1 MIEKLKRWFLGKASI
16 RKKLII
22 SFSISVS
29 VPIIVLGVYSFS
41 ESRKN
46 LQIQTEK
53 TMENNSLRIAEEIDS
68 RFKRE
73 EGYAKYLA
81 YNLNFRRVIENKPND
96 NISIAQT
103 LNDTV
108 EPIFWYFITS
118 DDYIKEINIYT
129 PNVKGE
135 VGSFL
140 KPSNFVEGEDWYK
153 KSQKNFKPFWSYED
167 GKLFVTR
174 SILDTA
180 TNSKV
185 IGVLRIELFMSSI
198 TEPLENM
205 DFLDNGIII
214 KDNSENIVF
223 SKLMKN
229 DKINELVLENVLD
242 IKPNLGLKEN
252 GYLICENN
260 IDASNWEVF
269 YYIDKKEITE
279 ELIPIIGSTLLI
291 VSFCLILVIILINIL
306 SKALSRRILLLK
318 DKAENV
324 SKGNFNNPIFTE
336 DTDEIGIVTNSFGHM
351 TRDLNEM
358 INKVY
363 KIELEKKATE
373 LKALQAMINP
383 HFLYNSLST
392 IKWKAIREG
401 NDDISDI
408 TGHLAKFYRTSLNN
422 GQSLTDVK
430 SEIENIKSY
439 IEIQRIA
446 HSDNFDV
453 EYRIDGNGLKNHML
467 NFILQ
472 PIVENA
478 IKHGIDCN
486 EGIERGKIIVEFQE
500 EEDVLIFKVYNSSNK
515 NDTSNLEEM
524 LNKPGKGYGI
534 YNIKERIELYY
545 SIDCNLECSFVEN
558 NYICIALKLPKIGDK
573 IKLEIN

>member
-1 MIEKLKRWFLGKASI
+1 MIEKIIKWFLGKASI

-29 VPIIVLGVYSFS
+29 IPIIVLGVYSFS

-46 LQIQTEK
+46 LLIQTEK
-53 TMENNSLRIAEEIDS
+53 TMENNSLRIADEID
-68 RFKRE
+68 FKLKKE

-81 YNLNFRRVIENKPND
+81 YNLNFRKVIENKPND

-129 PNVKGE
+129 PNVSGE
-135 VGSFL
+135 IGSFL
-140 KPSNFVEGEDWYK
+140 KPSNFVEGEEWYK
-153 KSQKNFKPFWSYED
+153 KSEKSFKPFWSYED
-167 GKLFVTR
+167 GKLFITR

-185 IGVLRIELFMSSI
+185 IGVLRIELFMSII

-214 KDNSENIVF
+214 KDNSGNIVF
-223 SKLMKN
+223 KKLMKN
-229 DKINELVLENVLD
+229 SKINELVLENILN
-242 IKPNLGLKEN
+242 IKSGANLKEKE
-252 GYLICENN
+252 YLICENN
-260 IDASNWEVF
+260 IDASNWKVF
-269 YYIDKKEITE
+269 YYLDKKKITE

-291 VSFCLILVIILINIL
+291 VIFCLIAVVILINIL

-318 DKAENV
+318 DKAEDV

-351 TRDLNEM
+351 TRDLNDM

-408 TGHLAKFYRTSLNN
+408 TGYLAKFYRTSLNN
-422 GQSLTDVK
+422 GQDITDVK
-430 SEIENIKSY
+430 SEIDNIKSY
-439 IEIQRIA
+439 IEIQKIA
-446 HSDNFDV
+446 HSYSFDV
-453 EYRIDGNGLKNHML
+453 EYRIDEKGLKNNML

-486 EGIERGKIIVEFQE
+486 EGKERGKIIVEFQE
-500 EEDVLIFKVYNSSNK
+500 DEGSLIFKIYNSSNNN
-515 NDTSNLEEM
+515 NDIKSIEEM

-534 YNIKERIELYY
+534 YNVKERIELYY
-545 SIDCNLECSFVEN
+545 GIKCNLESSLVEN
-558 NYICIALKLPKIGDK
+558 NYICIALRLPKINN
-573 IKLEIN
+573 KLN

>member
-1 MIEKLKRWFLGKASI
+1 MIEKLIKWFLGKASI

-29 VPIIVLGVYSFS
+29 IPIIVLGVYSFS

-46 LQIQTEK
+46 LLIQTEK
-53 TMENNSLRIAEEIDS
+53 TMENNSFRIADEID
-68 RFKRE
+68 FKLKKE

-81 YNLNFRRVIENKPND
+81 YNLNFRKVIENKPND

-129 PNVKGE
+129 PNVSGE
-135 VGSFL
+135 IGSFL
-140 KPSNFVEGEDWYK
+140 KSSNFVEGEEWYK
-153 KSQKNFKPFWSYED
+153 KSEKSFKPFCSYED
-167 GKLFVTR
+167 GKLFITR

-185 IGVLRIELFMSSI
+185 IGVLRIELFMSII

-214 KDNSENIVF
+214 KDNSGNIVF
-223 SKLMKN
+223 KKLMKN
-229 DKINELVLENVLD
+229 SKINELVLENILN
-242 IKPNLGLKEN
+242 I
-252 GYLICENN
+252 
-260 IDASNWEVF
+260 IDASNWKVF
-269 YYIDKKEITE
+269 YYLDKKKITE

-291 VSFCLILVIILINIL
+291 VIFCLIAVVILINIL

-318 DKAENV
+318 DKAEDV

-351 TRDLNEM
+351 TRDLNHM

-408 TGHLAKFYRTSLNN
+408 TGYLAKFYRTSLNN
-422 GQSLTDVK
+422 GQDITDVK
-430 SEIENIKSY
+430 GEIDNIKSY
-439 IEIQRIA
+439 IEIQKIA
-446 HSDNFDV
+446 HSYSFDV
-453 EYRIDGNGLKNHML
+453 EYRIDEKGLKNNML

-486 EGIERGKIIVEFQE
+486 EGKERGKIIVEFQE
-500 EEDVLIFKVYNSSNK
+500 DEGSLIFKIYNSSSNN
-515 NDTSNLEEM
+515 NDINSIEEM

-534 YNIKERIELYY
+534 YNVKERIELYY
-545 SIDCNLECSFVEN
+545 GIECNLECSLVEN
-558 NYICIALKLPKIGDK
+558 NYICIALRLPKINN
-573 IKLEIN
+573 KLN

>member
-1 MIEKLKRWFLGKASI
+1 MIEKLIKWFLGKASI

-29 VPIIVLGVYSFS
+29 IPIIVLGVYSFS

-46 LQIQTEK
+46 LLIQTEK
-53 TMENNSLRIAEEIDS
+53 TMENNSFRIADEID
-68 RFKRE
+68 FKLKKE

-81 YNLNFRRVIENKPND
+81 YNLNFRKVIENKPND

-129 PNVKGE
+129 PNVSGE
-135 VGSFL
+135 IGSFL
-140 KPSNFVEGEDWYK
+140 KSSNFVEGEEWYK
-153 KSQKNFKPFWSYED
+153 KSEKSFKPFCSYED
-167 GKLFVTR
+167 GKLFITR

-185 IGVLRIELFMSSI
+185 IGVLRIELFMSII

-214 KDNSENIVF
+214 KDNSGNIVF
-223 SKLMKN
+223 KKLMKN
-229 DKINELVLENVLD
+229 SKINELVLENILN
-242 IKPNLGLKEN
+242 IRSGANLKEKE
-252 GYLICENN
+252 YLICENN
-260 IDASNWEVF
+260 IDASNWKVF
-269 YYIDKKEITE
+269 YYLDKKKITE

-291 VSFCLILVIILINIL
+291 VIFCLIAVVILINIL

-318 DKAENV
+318 DKAEDV

-351 TRDLNEM
+351 TRDLNHM

-408 TGHLAKFYRTSLNN
+408 TGYLAKFYRTSLNN
-422 GQSLTDVK
+422 GQDITDVK
-430 SEIENIKSY
+430 GEIDNIKSY
-439 IEIQRIA
+439 IEIQKIA
-446 HSDNFDV
+446 HSYSFDV
-453 EYRIDGNGLKNHML
+453 EYRIDENNML

-486 EGIERGKIIVEFQE
+486 EGKERGKIIVEFQE
-500 EEDVLIFKVYNSSNK
+500 DEGSLIFKIYNSSSNN
-515 NDTSNLEEM
+515 NDINSIEEM

-534 YNIKERIELYY
+534 YNVKERIELYY
-545 SIDCNLECSFVEN
+545 GIECNLECSLVEN
-558 NYICIALKLPKIGDK
+558 NYICIALRLPKINN
-573 IKLEIN
+573 KLN

>member
-1 MIEKLKRWFLGKASI
+1 MIRKLMKWFLGKASI

-29 VPIIVLGVYSFS
+29 IPIIVLGVYSFS

-46 LQIQTEK
+46 LLIQTEK
-53 TMENNSLRIAEEIDS
+53 TMENNSLRIADEID
-68 RFKRE
+68 FKLKKE

-81 YNLNFRRVIENKPND
+81 YNLNFRKVIENKPND

-129 PNVKGE
+129 PNVSGE
-135 VGSFL
+135 IGSFL
-140 KPSNFVEGEDWYK
+140 KPSNFVEEEEWYK
-153 KSQKNFKPFWSYED
+153 KSQKSFKPFWSYED
-167 GKLFVTR
+167 GKLFITR

-185 IGVLRIELFMSSI
+185 IGVLRIGLFMSII

-214 KDNSENIVF
+214 KDNSGNIVF
-223 SKLMKN
+223 KKLMKN
-229 DKINELVLENVLD
+229 SKINELVLENILN
-242 IKPNLGLKEN
+242 IKSGDNLKEK

-260 IDASNWEVF
+260 IDASNWQVF
-269 YYIDKKEITE
+269 YYLDKKKITE

-291 VSFCLILVIILINIL
+291 VTFCLIAVVILINIL

-318 DKAENV
+318 DKAEDV

-351 TRDLNEM
+351 TRDLNDM

-408 TGHLAKFYRTSLNN
+408 TGYLAKFYRTSLNN
-422 GQSLTDVK
+422 GQDITDVK
-430 SEIENIKSY
+430 GEIDNIKSY
-439 IEIQRIA
+439 IEIQKIA

-453 EYRIDGNGLKNHML
+453 EYRIDEKGLKNNML

-486 EGIERGKIIVEFQE
+486 EGKERGKIIVEFQE
-500 EEDVLIFKVYNSSNK
+500 DEGSLIFKIYNSSNNN
-515 NDTSNLEEM
+515 NDINGIEEM

-534 YNIKERIELYY
+534 YNVKERIELYY
-545 SIDCNLECSFVEN
+545 GIECNLECSLVED
-558 NYICIALKLPKIGDK
+558 NYICIVLRLPKINN
-573 IKLEIN
+573 KLN

>member
-153 KSQKNFKPFWSYED
+153 KSQKNFKPFWSYEG

-185 IGVLRIELFMSSI
+185 IGVLRIELFMSII

-242 IKPNLGLKEN
+242 IKPNSDLKEN

-392 IKWKAIREG
+392 IKWRAIREG

-422 GQSLTDVK
+422 GQSVTDVK

-446 HSDNFDV
+446 HSDSFDV
-453 EYRIDGNGLKNHML
+453 EYRIDENGLKNHML

-573 IKLEIN
+573 IKLKIN

>member
-1 MIEKLKRWFLGKASI
+1 MIRKLMKWFLGKASI

-29 VPIIVLGVYSFS
+29 IPIIVLGVYSFS

-46 LQIQTEK
+46 LLIQTEK
-53 TMENNSLRIAEEIDS
+53 TMENNSLRIADEID
-68 RFKRE
+68 FKFKKE

-81 YNLNFRRVIENKPND
+81 YNLNFRKVIENKPND
-96 NISIAQT
+96 NIYIAQT

-129 PNVKGE
+129 PNVSGE
-135 VGSFL
+135 IGSFL
-140 KPSNFVEGEDWYK
+140 KPSNFVEGEEWYK
-153 KSQKNFKPFWSYED
+153 KSQKSFKPFWSYED
-167 GKLFVTR
+167 GKLFITR

-185 IGVLRIELFMSSI
+185 IGVLRIELFMSII

-214 KDNSENIVF
+214 KDNSGNIVF
-223 SKLMKN
+223 KKLMKN
-229 DKINELVLENVLD
+229 SKINEVVLENILN
-242 IKPNLGLKEN
+242 IKSGDNLKEK

-260 IDASNWEVF
+260 IDASNWQVF
-269 YYIDKKEITE
+269 YYLDKKKITE

-291 VSFCLILVIILINIL
+291 VTFCLIAVVILINIL

-318 DKAENV
+318 DKAEDV

-336 DTDEIGIVTNSFGHM
+336 DTDEIGIVTNSFGRM
-351 TRDLNEM
+351 TRDLNDM

-408 TGHLAKFYRTSLNN
+408 TVYLAKFYRTSLNN
-422 GQSLTDVK
+422 GQDITDVK
-430 SEIENIKSY
+430 GEIDNIKSY
-439 IEIQRIA
+439 IEIQKIA

-453 EYRIDGNGLKNHML
+453 EYMIDEKGLKNNML

-486 EGIERGKIIVEFQE
+486 EGKERGKIIVEFQE
-500 EEDVLIFKVYNSSNK
+500 DEDSLIFKIYNSSNNN
-515 NDTSNLEEM
+515 NDINSIEEM

-534 YNIKERIELYY
+534 YNVKERIELYY
-545 SIDCNLECSFVEN
+545 GIECNLECSLVEN
-558 NYICIALKLPKIGDK
+558 NYICIALRLPKINDK
-573 IKLEIN
+573 LN

>member
-1 MIEKLKRWFLGKASI
+1 MIEKIIKWFLGKASI

-29 VPIIVLGVYSFS
+29 IPIIVLGVYSFS

-46 LQIQTEK
+46 LLIQTEK
-53 TMENNSLRIAEEIDS
+53 TMENNSLRIADEID
-68 RFKRE
+68 FKLKKE

-81 YNLNFRRVIENKPND
+81 YNLNFRKVIENKPND

-129 PNVKGE
+129 PNVSGE
-135 VGSFL
+135 IGSFL
-140 KPSNFVEGEDWYK
+140 KPSNFVEGEEWYK
-153 KSQKNFKPFWSYED
+153 KSEKSFKPFWSYED
-167 GKLFVTR
+167 GKLFITR

-185 IGVLRIELFMSSI
+185 IGVLRIELFMSII

-214 KDNSENIVF
+214 KDNSGNIVF
-223 SKLMKN
+223 KKLMKN
-229 DKINELVLENVLD
+229 SKINELVLENILN
-242 IKPNLGLKEN
+242 IKSGANLKEKE
-252 GYLICENN
+252 YLICENN
-260 IDASNWEVF
+260 IDASNWKVF
-269 YYIDKKEITE
+269 YYLDKKKITE

-291 VSFCLILVIILINIL
+291 VIFCLIAVVILINIL

-318 DKAENV
+318 DKAEDV

-351 TRDLNEM
+351 TRDLNDM

-408 TGHLAKFYRTSLNN
+408 TGYIAKFYRTSLNN
-422 GQSLTDVK
+422 GQDITDVK
-430 SEIENIKSY
+430 SEIDNIKSY
-439 IEIQRIA
+439 IEIQKIA
-446 HSDNFDV
+446 HSHSFDV
-453 EYRIDGNGLKNHML
+453 EYRIDEKGLKNNML

-486 EGIERGKIIVEFQE
+486 EGKERGKIIVEFQE
-500 EEDVLIFKVYNSSNK
+500 DEGSLIFKIYNSSNNN
-515 NDTSNLEEM
+515 NDIKGIEEM

-534 YNIKERIELYY
+534 YNVKKE
-545 SIDCNLECSFVEN
+545 
-558 NYICIALKLPKIGDK
+558 
-573 IKLEIN
+573 

>member
-1 MIEKLKRWFLGKASI
+1 MIRKLMKWFLGKASI

-29 VPIIVLGVYSFS
+29 IPIIVLGVYSFS

-46 LQIQTEK
+46 LLIQTEK
-53 TMENNSLRIAEEIDS
+53 TMENNSLRIADEID
-68 RFKRE
+68 FKLKKE

-81 YNLNFRRVIENKPND
+81 YNLNFRKVIENKTND

-129 PNVKGE
+129 PNVSGE
-135 VGSFL
+135 IGSFL
-140 KPSNFVEGEDWYK
+140 KTSTFVEEEEWYK
-153 KSQKNFKPFWSYED
+153 KSEKSFKPFWSYED
-167 GKLFVTR
+167 GKLFITR

-185 IGVLRIELFMSSI
+185 IGVLRIELFMSII

-214 KDNSENIVF
+214 KDNSGNIVF
-223 SKLMKN
+223 KKLMKN
-229 DKINELVLENVLD
+229 SKINELVLENILN
-242 IKPNLGLKEN
+242 IKSGDNLKEK

-260 IDASNWEVF
+260 IDASNWQVF
-269 YYIDKKEITE
+269 YYLDKKKITE

-291 VSFCLILVIILINIL
+291 VTFCLIAVVILINIL

-318 DKAENV
+318 DKAEDV

-351 TRDLNEM
+351 TRDLNDM

-408 TGHLAKFYRTSLNN
+408 TGYLAKFYRTSLNN
-422 GQSLTDVK
+422 GQDITDVK
-430 SEIENIKSY
+430 GEIDNIKSY
-439 IEIQRIA
+439 IEIQKIA
-446 HSDNFDV
+446 HSYSFDV
-453 EYRIDGNGLKNHML
+453 EYMIDEKGLKNNML

-486 EGIERGKIIVEFQE
+486 EGKERGKIIVEFQE
-500 EEDVLIFKVYNSSNK
+500 DEDSLIFKIYNSSNNN
-515 NDTSNLEEM
+515 NDINSIEEM

-534 YNIKERIELYY
+534 YNVKERIELYY
-545 SIDCNLECSFVEN
+545 GIECNLECSLVEN
-558 NYICIALKLPKIGDK
+558 NYICIALRLPKINY
-573 IKLEIN
+573 KLN

>member
-1 MIEKLKRWFLGKASI
+1 MIEKIIKWFLGKASI

-29 VPIIVLGVYSFS
+29 IPIIVLGVYSFS

-46 LQIQTEK
+46 LLIQTEK
-53 TMENNSLRIAEEIDS
+53 TMENNSPRIADEID
-68 RFKRE
+68 FKLKTE
-73 EGYAKYLA
+73 EGSAKYLA
-81 YNLNFRRVIENKPND
+81 YNLNFRKVIENKPND
-96 NISIAQT
+96 NISLAQT

-108 EPIFWYFITS
+108 ELIFGYFITS

-129 PNVKGE
+129 PNVSGE
-135 VGSFL
+135 IGSFL
-140 KPSNFVEGEDWYK
+140 KPSNFVEGEEWYK
-153 KSQKNFKPFWSYED
+153 KSEKSFKPFWSYED
-167 GKLFVTR
+167 GKLFITR

-185 IGVLRIELFMSSI
+185 IGVLRIELFMSII

-214 KDNSENIVF
+214 KDNSGNIVF
-223 SKLMKN
+223 KKLMKN
-229 DKINELVLENVLD
+229 SKINELVLENILN
-242 IKPNLGLKEN
+242 IKSGANLKEKE
-252 GYLICENN
+252 YLICENN
-260 IDASNWEVF
+260 IDASNWKVF
-269 YYIDKKEITE
+269 YYLDKKKITE

-291 VSFCLILVIILINIL
+291 VIFCLIAVVILINIL

-318 DKAENV
+318 DKAEDV

-351 TRDLNEM
+351 TRDLNDM

-408 TGHLAKFYRTSLNN
+408 TGYLAKFYRTSLNN
-422 GQSLTDVK
+422 GQDITDVK
-430 SEIENIKSY
+430 SEIDNIKSY
-439 IEIQRIA
+439 IEIQKIA
-446 HSDNFDV
+446 HSYSFDV
-453 EYRIDGNGLKNHML
+453 EYRIDEKGLKNNML

-486 EGIERGKIIVEFQE
+486 EGKERGKIIVEFQE
-500 EEDVLIFKVYNSSNK
+500 DEGSLIFKIYNSSNNN
-515 NDTSNLEEM
+515 NDIKSIEEM

-534 YNIKERIELYY
+534 YNVKERIELYY
-545 SIDCNLECSFVEN
+545 GIKCNLECSLVEN
-558 NYICIALKLPKIGDK
+558 NYICIALRLPKINN
-573 IKLEIN
+573 KLN

>member
-1 MIEKLKRWFLGKASI
+1 MIRKLMKWFLGKASI

-29 VPIIVLGVYSFS
+29 IPIIVLGVYSFS

-46 LQIQTEK
+46 LLIQTEK
-53 TMENNSLRIAEEIDS
+53 TMENNSLRIADEID
-68 RFKRE
+68 FKLKKE

-81 YNLNFRRVIENKPND
+81 YNLNFRKVIENKPNG

-129 PNVKGE
+129 PNVSGE
-135 VGSFL
+135 IGSFL
-140 KPSNFVEGEDWYK
+140 KPSNFVEGEEWYK
-153 KSQKNFKPFWSYED
+153 KSQKSFKPFWSYED
-167 GKLFVTR
+167 GKLFITR

-185 IGVLRIELFMSSI
+185 IGVLRIELFMSII

-214 KDNSENIVF
+214 KDNSGNIVF
-223 SKLMKN
+223 KKLMKN
-229 DKINELVLENVLD
+229 SKINEVVLENILN
-242 IKPNLGLKEN
+242 IKSGDNLKEK

-260 IDASNWEVF
+260 IDASNWQVF
-269 YYIDKKEITE
+269 YYLDKKKITE

-291 VSFCLILVIILINIL
+291 VTFCLIAVVILINIL

-318 DKAENV
+318 DKAEDV

-351 TRDLNEM
+351 TRDLNDM

-408 TGHLAKFYRTSLNN
+408 TGYLAKFYRTSLNN
-422 GQSLTDVK
+422 GQDITDVK
-430 SEIENIKSY
+430 GEIDNIKSY
-439 IEIQRIA
+439 IEIQKIA

-453 EYRIDGNGLKNHML
+453 EYRIDEKGLQNNML

-486 EGIERGKIIVEFQE
+486 EGKERGKIIVEFQE
-500 EEDVLIFKVYNSSNK
+500 DEGSLIFKIYNSSNN
-515 NDTSNLEEM
+515 NDINSIEEM

-534 YNIKERIELYY
+534 YNVKERIELYY
-545 SIDCNLECSFVEN
+545 GIECNLECSLVEN
-558 NYICIALKLPKIGDK
+558 NYICIALRLPKIDDK
-573 IKLEIN
+573 LN

>member
-1 MIEKLKRWFLGKASI
+1 MIEKLIKWFLGKASI

-29 VPIIVLGVYSFS
+29 IPIIVLGVYSFS

-46 LQIQTEK
+46 LLIQTEK
-53 TMENNSLRIAEEIDS
+53 TMENNSLRIADEID
-68 RFKRE
+68 FKLKKE

-81 YNLNFRRVIENKPND
+81 YNLNFRKVIENKPND

-129 PNVKGE
+129 PNVSGE
-135 VGSFL
+135 IGSFL
-140 KPSNFVEGEDWYK
+140 KPSNFVEGEKWYK
-153 KSQKNFKPFWSYED
+153 KSEKSFKPFWSYED
-167 GKLFVTR
+167 GKLFITR

-185 IGVLRIELFMSSI
+185 IGVLRIELFMSII

-214 KDNSENIVF
+214 KDNSGNIVF
-223 SKLMKN
+223 KKLMKN
-229 DKINELVLENVLD
+229 SKINELVLENILN
-242 IKPNLGLKEN
+242 IKSGANLKEKE
-252 GYLICENN
+252 YLICENN
-260 IDASNWEVF
+260 IDASNWKVF
-269 YYIDKKEITE
+269 YYLDKKKITE

-291 VSFCLILVIILINIL
+291 VIFCLIAVVILINIL

-318 DKAENV
+318 DKAEDV

-351 TRDLNEM
+351 TRDLNDM

-408 TGHLAKFYRTSLNN
+408 TGYLAKFYRTSLNN
-422 GQSLTDVK
+422 GQDITDVK
-430 SEIENIKSY
+430 SEIDNIKSY
-439 IEIQRIA
+439 IEIQKIA
-446 HSDNFDV
+446 HSYSFDV
-453 EYRIDGNGLKNHML
+453 EYRIDEKGLKNNML

-486 EGIERGKIIVEFQE
+486 EGKERGKIIVEFQE
-500 EEDVLIFKVYNSSNK
+500 DEGSLIFKIYNSSNNN
-515 NDTSNLEEM
+515 NDIKGIEEM

-534 YNIKERIELYY
+534 YNVKERIELYY
-545 SIDCNLECSFVEN
+545 GIECNLECSLVEN
-558 NYICIALKLPKIGDK
+558 NYICIALRLPKINDK
-573 IKLEIN
+573 LN

>member
-1 MIEKLKRWFLGKASI
+1 MIEKLIKWFLGKASI

-29 VPIIVLGVYSFS
+29 IPIIVLGVYSFS

-46 LQIQTEK
+46 LLIQTEK
-53 TMENNSLRIAEEIDS
+53 TMENNSLRIADEID
-68 RFKRE
+68 FKLKKE
-73 EGYAKYLA
+73 EGYVKYLA
-81 YNLNFRRVIENKPND
+81 YNLNFRKVIENKPND

-129 PNVKGE
+129 PNVSGE
-135 VGSFL
+135 IGSFL
-140 KPSNFVEGEDWYK
+140 KPSNFVEGEEWYK
-153 KSQKNFKPFWSYED
+153 KSEKSFKPFWSYED
-167 GKLFVTR
+167 GKLFITR

-185 IGVLRIELFMSSI
+185 IGVLRIELFMSII

-214 KDNSENIVF
+214 KDNSGNIVF
-223 SKLMKN
+223 KKLMKN
-229 DKINELVLENVLD
+229 SKINELVLENILN
-242 IKPNLGLKEN
+242 IKSGANLKEKE
-252 GYLICENN
+252 YLICENN
-260 IDASNWEVF
+260 IDASNWKVF
-269 YYIDKKEITE
+269 YYLDKKKITE

-291 VSFCLILVIILINIL
+291 VIFCLIAVVILINIL

-318 DKAENV
+318 DKAEDV

-351 TRDLNEM
+351 TRDLNDM

-408 TGHLAKFYRTSLNN
+408 TGYLAKFYRTSLNN
-422 GQSLTDVK
+422 GQDITDVK
-430 SEIENIKSY
+430 SEIDNIKSY
-439 IEIQRIA
+439 IEIQKIA
-446 HSDNFDV
+446 HSYSFDV
-453 EYRIDGNGLKNHML
+453 EYRIDEKGLKNNML

-486 EGIERGKIIVEFQE
+486 EGKERGKIIVEFQR
-500 EEDVLIFKVYNSSNK
+500 
-515 NDTSNLEEM
+515 M
-524 LNKPGKGYGI
+524 
-534 YNIKERIELYY
+534 
-545 SIDCNLECSFVEN
+545 
-558 NYICIALKLPKIGDK
+558 KI
-573 IKLEIN
+573 L

>member
-1 MIEKLKRWFLGKASI
+1 MIEKLMKWFFGKASI

-29 VPIIVLGVYSFS
+29 IPLIVLGVYSFS
-41 ESRKN
+41 DSRKN
-46 LQIQTEK
+46 LLIQTEK
-53 TMENNSLRIAEEIDS
+53 TMENNSLRIADEIN
-68 RFKRE
+68 FKLKKE

-81 YNLNFRRVIENKPND
+81 YNLNFRKIIENKPND

-103 LNDTV
+103 LNNTV

-129 PNVKGE
+129 PNVSRE
-135 VGSFL
+135 IGSFL
-140 KPSNFVEGEDWYK
+140 NPSNFVDDEEWYK
-153 KSQKNFKPFWSYED
+153 KSQKSFKPFWSYED
-167 GKLFVTR
+167 GKLFITR
-174 SILDTA
+174 SILDTT

-185 IGVLRIELFMSSI
+185 IGVLRIELFMSII

-205 DFLDNGIII
+205 KFLDNGIII
-214 KDNSENIVF
+214 KDNSGNIVF
-223 SKLMKN
+223 KKLMEN
-229 DKINELVLENVLD
+229 SKINELVLENILN
-242 IKPNLGLKEN
+242 IKSKSNLKEN
-252 GYLICENN
+252 RYLICENN
-260 IDASNWEVF
+260 IDASNWKVF
-269 YYIDKKEITE
+269 YYLDKNKITE
-279 ELIPIIGSTLLI
+279 KLIPIIGSTLLI
-291 VSFCLILVIILINIL
+291 VSFCLIAVFILINIL

-318 DKAENV
+318 DKAEDV
-324 SKGNFNNPIFTE
+324 SKGNFNNPIFTD

-351 TRDLNEM
+351 TRDLNDM

-363 KIELEKKATE
+363 KIEIEKKATE

-408 TGHLAKFYRTSLNN
+408 TGYLAKFYRTSLNN
-422 GQSLTDVK
+422 GQDITDIK
-430 SEIENIKSY
+430 SEIDNIKSY

-446 HSDNFDV
+446 HSDSFDV
-453 EYRIDGNGLKNHML
+453 EYRIDENGLKNNML

-486 EGIERGKIIVEFQE
+486 DGKERGKIIFEFQE
-500 EEDVLIFKVYNSSNK
+500 NENSLIFKIYNSSNN
-515 NDTSNLEEM
+515 NDINSIEEM

-534 YNIKERIELYY
+534 YNVKERIKLYY
-545 SIDCNLECSFVEN
+545 GIDCNLECSLVKN
-558 NYICIALKLPKIGDK
+558 NYICVALKLPKIVN
-573 IKLEIN
+573 KLN

>member
-1 MIEKLKRWFLGKASI
+1 MIDKFKKWFLGKASI

-29 VPIIVLGVYSFS
+29 VPILVLGIYSFS
-41 ESRKN
+41 EARKN
-46 LQIQTEK
+46 LQVQTEK
-53 TMENNSLRIAEEIDS
+53 TMENNSLRIVEEIDS

-81 YNLNFRRVIENKPND
+81 YNLNFRKVIESKAN

-103 LNDTV
+103 LNETV

-129 PNVKGE
+129 PNVKRE

-140 KPSNFVEGEDWYK
+140 KPSDLVEDEIWYE

-180 TNSKV
+180 TNSRV
-185 IGVLRIELFMSSI
+185 IGVLRIELFTSII
-198 TEPLENM
+198 TEPLDNM
-205 DFLDNGIII
+205 NFLDNGILI
-214 KDNSENIVF
+214 KDGNGNIVS
-223 SKLMKN
+223 SKLMDN
-229 DKINELVLENVLD
+229 NKINEIVLENVL
-242 IKPNLGLKEN
+242 NLKSNLNLREHE
-252 GYLICENN
+252 YLICENN
-260 IDASNWEVF
+260 IEVSNWKVF
-269 YYIDKKEITE
+269 YYIDQKKITE
-279 ELIPIIGSTLLI
+279 ELVHILGSTLLI
-291 VSFCLILVIILINIL
+291 VSFCLVLVIILINIL
-306 SKALSRRILLLK
+306 SKALSSRILLLK
-318 DKAENV
+318 DKAEDI
-324 SKGNFNNPIFTE
+324 SKGIFNRPIFTD

-351 TRDLNEM
+351 TKELNDM

-392 IKWKAIREG
+392 IKWRAIREG

-422 GQSLTDVK
+422 GQQLTDVK
-430 SEIENIKSY
+430 NEIENIKSY

-446 HSDNFDV
+446 HSDSFDV
-453 EYRIDGNGLKNHML
+453 EYKIDGNALKYKML

-486 EGIERGKIIVEFQE
+486 DSKERGKIIVEFQD
-500 EEDVLIFKVYNSSNK
+500 EDNMLVFRIYNSNNK
-515 NDTSNLEEM
+515 NDIDNIEEM
-524 LNKPGKGYGI
+524 INKPGKGYGI
-534 YNIKERIELYY
+534 YNIRERIELYY
-545 SIDCNLECSFVEN
+545 NIDCNLECFSVEN
-558 NYICIALKLPKIGDK
+558 SYTCITLKIPKI
-573 IKLEIN
+573 N